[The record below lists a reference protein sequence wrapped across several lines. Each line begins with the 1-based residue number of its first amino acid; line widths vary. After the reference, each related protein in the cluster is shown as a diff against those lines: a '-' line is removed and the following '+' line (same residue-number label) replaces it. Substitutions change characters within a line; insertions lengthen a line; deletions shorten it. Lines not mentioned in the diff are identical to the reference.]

1 MENKIRLLPLIGLL
15 SLMLLAEGCATVR
28 KGASSVADGT
38 GAVVEGVGS
47 ALTALAPKRQ
57 GDAADEEEIVQQG
70 ETVVVQAE
78 PVPAPDM
85 GETTQSVSE
94 RRNPVGT
101 VASGVGKGLGAVGS
115 GIGSAGGSVARGV
128 GSVFGGLAPKKQD
141 VEVKPG
147 EEAKGD
153 MVEVEVDGE
162 VKRFVQ
168 KRPSINPFKT
178 YPFKPL
184 PNQEG
189 DVTTNQI
196 MRAQAWSDIVD
207 ISQVRLIGDD
217 RMRIDILSPFVMSV
231 EEMEYV
237 LLARAAGEA
246 SRAGFPRFSIV
257 YLNYKGGKGL
267 SNLLLPEIKYGGSDW
282 IGTYEDLITERES
295 QRLTG
300 NVNRIGAKR
309 LEAVILLQPAENRR
323 QRETFAATETYL
335 NMLNNRKFEGQYPYG
350 N

>member
-1 MENKIRLLPLIGLL
+1 
-15 SLMLLAEGCATVR
+15 MLTASCATVR
-28 KGASSVADGT
+28 KGASNVADGT
-38 GAVVEGVGS
+38 GAVVEGVGN
-47 ALTALAPKRQ
+47 ALTSLAPKRQ
-57 GDAADEEEIVQQG
+57 GEEQQEEIEPST
-70 ETVVVQAE
+70 ETVVSAPQPTENAPQQLSE
-78 PVPAPDM
+78 P
-85 GETTQSVSE
+85 VSE

-101 VASGVGKGLGAVGS
+101 VASGVGKGLGAVGT
-115 GIGSAGGSVARGV
+115 GIGNAGGSVARGV
-128 GSVFGGLAPKKQD
+128 GNVFGGLAPKKQD
-141 VEVKPG
+141 IEVKPG
-147 EEAKGD
+147 EEPDGD
-153 MVEVEVDGE
+153 VVEVEVDGE

-189 DVTTNQI
+189 DVTSNQI
-196 MRAQAWSDIVD
+196 MRAQVWSGIVD

-282 IGTYEDLITERES
+282 IGTYEDLITEREN

-300 NVNRIGAKR
+300 NVNRVGAKK

-323 QRETFAATETYL
+323 RRETFAATETYL
-335 NMLNNRKFEGQYPYG
+335 NMLNNRKFNGQYPYG